1 MSNASNASGNV
12 NAAFR
17 AVFVEA
23 KNGVQTA
30 ERINGRRAFP
40 DRSGHQPKVG
50 ETWMVTVAG
59 ENPTRTVHFVEC
71 LERINEETPQPAAP
85 VASVIKAQP
94 QVVRAPGNDVFAR
107 VAAWGAPFKSIAL
120 SDLKFTL
127 ARRKVEGD
135 ATASTMYAQ
144 LGSTMASAKA
154 LREVADTAAGQ
165 LKQVYSR
172 DYEVALDLFAARKV
186 MAQLLVDKAELA
198 KDTLSYAR
206 LVKQLKAKADE
217 QLAEQITATK
227 EALDTKRAGHNEAM
241 AIGKKSLA
249 DAEFEG
255 KFMQDE
261 DCINSV
267 IALLEKKANHEV
279 MAADYRKQLV
289 VDLNT
294 FEQHVAAMS

>member
-1 MSNASNASGNV
+1 
-12 NAAFR
+12 
-17 AVFVEA
+17 
-23 KNGVQTA
+23 
-30 ERINGRRAFP
+30 
-40 DRSGHQPKVG
+40 
-50 ETWMVTVAG
+50 
-59 ENPTRTVHFVEC
+59 
-71 LERINEETPQPAAP
+71 
-85 VASVIKAQP
+85 
-94 QVVRAPGNDVFAR
+94 
-107 VAAWGAPFKSIAL
+107 
-120 SDLKFTL
+120 
-127 ARRKVEGD
+127 
-135 ATASTMYAQ
+135 
-144 LGSTMASAKA
+144 
-154 LREVADTAAGQ
+154 
-165 LKQVYSR
+165 
-172 DYEVALDLFAARKV
+172 V

>member
-1 MSNASNASGNV
+1 
-12 NAAFR
+12 
-17 AVFVEA
+17 
-23 KNGVQTA
+23 
-30 ERINGRRAFP
+30 
-40 DRSGHQPKVG
+40 
-50 ETWMVTVAG
+50 
-59 ENPTRTVHFVEC
+59 
-71 LERINEETPQPAAP
+71 
-85 VASVIKAQP
+85 
-94 QVVRAPGNDVFAR
+94 
-107 VAAWGAPFKSIAL
+107 
-120 SDLKFTL
+120 
-127 ARRKVEGD
+127 
-135 ATASTMYAQ
+135 MYAQ